1 MEFSRPEYWSG
12 FPFPSPGDLP
22 NPGLKPRSLALQAD
36 SLSTEPQGKSVSKYD
51 KMFIVESGWWVYGYS
66 WKNSFKFSACLE
78 FFIIVYQ
85 GGGSKSINNLAGL
98 YSGLKDMVFIRYI
111 GVVGVLS
118 VQFSSVT
125 QSCPT
130 LWPHE
135 LQHARPPCPSPTP
148 GVYSNSCPSS
158 QWCHPAISSSVV
170 PFSSCP
176 QIFPSIRVAESRTE
190 LSDWTELNVASNRE
204 GSGVGRFPVRLCPL
218 NKEDLIWSNQQN
230 WSWMSVFL
238 EGT

>member
-1 MEFSRPEYWSG
+1 MKFSRPEYWSG

-85 GGGSKSINNLAGL
+85 GGGSKSNNNLAGL

-148 GVYSNSCPSS
+148 RVYSNSSIESVMPPSHLILCCPLLLLPSNLS
-158 QWCHPAISSSVV
+158 QY
-170 PFSSCP
+170 
-176 QIFPSIRVAESRTE
+176 QGRRESDRTE
-190 LSDWTELNVASNRE
+190 RLNWTEC
-204 GSGVGRFPVRLCPL
+204 G
-218 NKEDLIWSNQQN
+218 KQ
-230 WSWMSVFL
+230 
-238 EGT
+238 